1 MLLSLFPLQYEF
13 KAKNIKKKKVSIMV
27 SVDGVKVILKK
38 KKKVRGSA
46 PDTGEEG
53 GREGRHGM
61 PGPARLLP
69 GQNPS
74 SSGEWS
80 AQSSNGVERPQLRQ
94 TDEVE
99 ASGLVSPMA
108 PRPGVL
114 AFCYL
119 DLSVLILEIL

>member
-1 MLLSLFPLQYEF
+1 
-13 KAKNIKKKKVSIMV
+13 
-27 SVDGVKVILKK
+27 
-38 KKKVRGSA
+38 
-46 PDTGEEG
+46 
-53 GREGRHGM
+53 M
-61 PGPARLLP
+61 PGPARPLP

-94 TDEVE
+94 TDKVE
-99 ASGLVSPMA
+99 ASGLVSAMA

-114 AFCYL
+114 AFCCL